1 MKINGLETMHVDGGY
16 QKLSYLKVTTDAGIV
31 GWSEFSRSETVEPII
46 RSLTG
51 QLVGSD
57 PTNVSALDALF
68 QAINRRGP
76 GGIMP
81 RAAGAVMNACLDIKG
96 KAAGLPVYE
105 LFGGAVRDEIPLY
118 HSHLGLF
125 RANYA
130 HLYDG
135 KVIDRPS
142 VRSLDDLQAAVREA
156 ATDGYQ
162 AIKSNIIH
170 FDKADRVTRVRGL
183 AKTVR
188 RGQPDLNVSPAL
200 IGKFVD
206 QLAAMREAAP
216 DLEIMF
222 DLNYY
227 FRPEGFRR
235 FARAAEPFSLGWLEC
250 DLPDPNALAS
260 VRTATATPIGSY
272 EQLMGA
278 RALRPFLEADGA
290 DVAIIDPQWNGV
302 FEAVKMARLA
312 EVHDVNVAAHCS
324 GGPLG
329 ARISAHFCAVIP
341 NLRIMEHEGDA
352 VPWVDALLTQPNRV
366 ERGSFILPE
375 GPGWGADIDEAVLRA
390 HPPAGGA
397 TDVR

>member
-1 MKINGLETMHVDGGY
+1 MKITGLATMHVDGGY
-16 QKLSYLKVTTDAGIV
+16 QNFSYLKLTTDEGLV
-31 GWSEFSRSETVEPII
+31 GWSEFSRPETVEPII
-46 RSLTG
+46 HSLEK
-51 QLVGSD
+51 QLIGSD
-57 PTNVSALDALF
+57 PTNVAALDALF

-105 LFGGAVRDEIPLY
+105 LFGGALRDTIPLY

-125 RANYA
+125 RAHSP

-135 KVIDRPS
+135 AVIDRPA
-142 VRSLDDLQAAVREA
+142 VRSLADLQDAVREA
-156 ATDGYQ
+156 AAEGYRG
-162 AIKSNIIH
+162 IKSNLIH
-170 FDKADRVTRVRGL
+170 FDKAGRVSRIRGL

-188 RGQPDLNVSPAL
+188 RGQPDLNASPAL
-200 IGKFVD
+200 IGKFAE
-206 QLAAMREAAP
+206 QLAAMREAGP
-216 DLEIMF
+216 ELEIMF

-235 FARAAEPFSLGWLEC
+235 FARAAEPFDLGWLEC
-250 DLPDPNALAS
+250 DLPDAAGLAS
-260 VRTATATPIGSY
+260 VRQVTSTPIGSL
-272 EQLMGA
+272 EQIMGA
-278 RALRPFLEADGA
+278 RGMRPFLDLQSV

-302 FEAVKMARLA
+302 FEAIKMARLA
-312 EVHDVNVAAHCS
+312 ELYDVNVAAHCS

-329 ARISAHFCAVIP
+329 ARIAAHYCAVIP

-352 VPWVDALLTQPNRV
+352 VPWADKLLTHPNRV
-366 ERGSFILPE
+366 ECGEFHLPT

-390 HPPAGGA
+390 HPIKGHG
-397 TDVR
+397 DVR